1 MADYSL
7 LSQAIIEGKGDQVA
21 GLTSE
26 ALNTGAKPQDII
38 SKILQPAMSIV
49 GEKFSS
55 GEYFLP
61 DMLMAARAMNN
72 ALTILKPLLADTGMP
87 TLGKVVIG
95 TVKGDIHD
103 IGKNIV
109 STFLSGV
116 GFDVIDL
123 GEDIPDN
130 KFVEALKENQADILG
145 LCAMLTTTMPSIGTV
160 IKALEEA
167 GMRSKVKVIVGGA
180 PVTRDYA
187 THVGADAYA
196 HDGGEAARVC
206 KELMT
211 ARGAD

>member
-38 SKILQPAMSIV
+38 SQILQPAMSIV

-72 ALTILKPLLADTGMP
+72 ALTVLKPLLADTGMP
-87 TLGKVVIG
+87 TLGKVIIG

-123 GEDIPDN
+123 GEDIPDS
-130 KFVEALKENQADILG
+130 KFVEALKENKADILG

-160 IKALEEA
+160 IQALNDA
-167 GMRSKVKVIVGGA
+167 GIRSKVKVIVGGA
-180 PVTRDYA
+180 PVTKDYA
-187 THVGADAYA
+187 KHVGADAYA

-211 ARGAD
+211 AKGAD

>member
-7 LSQAIIEGKGDQVA
+7 LSQAIIEGKGDQIA

-26 ALNTGAKPQDII
+26 VLNSGAKPQDII
-38 SKILQPAMSIV
+38 SQILQPAMSIV

-116 GFDVIDL
+116 GFEVIDL
-123 GEDIPDN
+123 GEDIPDD
-130 KFVEALKENQADILG
+130 KFIDTLKETKADILG

-160 IKALEEA
+160 IQALEEA
-167 GMRSKVKVIVGGA
+167 GIRSNVKVIVGGA

-187 THVGADAYA
+187 AHIGADAYA

-211 ARGAD
+211 AKGTN

>member
-7 LSQAIIEGKGDQVA
+7 LSQAIIEGKGEQTA

-26 ALNTGAKPQDII
+26 ALNSGAKPQDII
-38 SKILQPAMSIV
+38 LQILQPAMSIV

-72 ALTILKPLLADTGMP
+72 ALAVLKPLLADTGMP

-109 STFLSGV
+109 STFLRGV
-116 GFDVIDL
+116 GFEVVDL
-123 GEDIPDN
+123 GEDIVDES
-130 KFVEALKENQADILG
+130 FIEAVKENKADILG
-145 LCAMLTTTMPSIGTV
+145 LCAMLTTTMPSMGTV
-160 IKALEEA
+160 IKALETA
-167 GMRSKVKVIVGGA
+167 GIRSNIKVIVGGA
-180 PVTRDYA
+180 PITREYA
-187 THVGADAYA
+187 AHIGADAYA

-211 ARGAD
+211 AKGAA

>member
-1 MADYSL
+1 MADYSF
-7 LSQAIIEGKGDQVA
+7 LSQAIIEGKGDQTA
-21 GLTSE
+21 ALTSE
-26 ALNTGAKPQDII
+26 VLNSGVKPQDII
-38 SKILQPAMSIV
+38 SQILQPAMSIV

-72 ALTILKPLLADTGMP
+72 ALTVLKPLLASTGMP

-109 STFLSGV
+109 CTFLSGV
-116 GFDVIDL
+116 GFEVIDL
-123 GEDIPDN
+123 GEDVPDN
-130 KFVEALKENQADILG
+130 KFIEAVKESKADILG
-145 LCAMLTTTMPSIGTV
+145 LCAMLTTTMPSIGAV
-160 IKALEEA
+160 IQALETA
-167 GMRSKVKVIVGGA
+167 NIRSNVKVIVGGA

-187 THVGADAYA
+187 AHIGADAYA

-206 KELMT
+206 KKLMIDK
-211 ARGAD
+211 GAD

>member
-7 LSQAIIEGKGDQVA
+7 LSQAIIEGKGDQIA
-21 GLTSE
+21 GLTRDV
-26 ALNTGAKPQDII
+26 LNTGAKPQDII
-38 SKILQPAMSIV
+38 SQILQPAMSIV

-72 ALTILKPLLADTGMP
+72 ALAVLKPLLADTGMP
-87 TLGKVVIG
+87 TLGKVIIG

-123 GEDIPDN
+123 GEDIPDS
-130 KFVEALKENQADILG
+130 KFVEALKENKADILG

-167 GMRSKVKVIVGGA
+167 GIRSNVKVIVGGA

-187 THVGADAYA
+187 AHIGADAYA

-206 KELMT
+206 KELMI
-211 ARGAD
+211 AKGAN